1 MQEHW
6 ERVHEYL
13 VEHFE
18 NKFEKYK
25 AAWIASK
32 AGRTFEERMAHHRY
46 LSIF

>member
-1 MQEHW
+1 MHKHW

-25 AAWIASK
+25 VAWIASK
-32 AGRTFEERMAHHRY
+32 AGRVFEERMVQHRY
-46 LSIF
+46 FHIP